1 MKSETRI
8 LGIFVKE
15 RHQNIA
21 LIQDVLTKYGC
32 SIRTRLGINVSSQ
45 LNVPDAGLILLELTG
60 DIKEMDKLEDALKE
74 IHQVQVKKMVF
85 EEL

>member
-8 LGIFVKE
+8 LGVFVKK
-15 RHQNIA
+15 RNQSIA
-21 LIQDVLTKYGC
+21 LIQDVLTKFGC

-45 LNVPDAGLILLELTG
+45 LNVPDAGLILLELIG

-85 EEL
+85 SEL

>member
-8 LGIFVKE
+8 LGVFVKK
-15 RHQNIA
+15 RSQSIA
-21 LIQDVLTKYGC
+21 LIQDVLTKFGC

-45 LNVPDAGLILLELTG
+45 LNVPDAGLILLELIG
-60 DIKEMDKLEDALKE
+60 DIKEMDKLENALNE
-74 IHQVQVKKMVF
+74 IHLVQVKKMVF